1 MTAVTVLACGWY
13 PGNESNNHIVHDGP
27 YGWEDQMMEV
37 NADIRE
43 IHHRWRRREL
53 LCYRAKIIGG
63 LLTFVALVWL
73 TIVVFGK

>member
-1 MTAVTVLACGWY
+1 
-13 PGNESNNHIVHDGP
+13 
-27 YGWEDQMMEV
+27 MEA

-53 LCYRAKIIGG
+53 LWYRAKIIGG
-63 LLTFVALVWL
+63 LLTLMALAWL

>member
-1 MTAVTVLACGWY
+1 
-13 PGNESNNHIVHDGP
+13 
-27 YGWEDQMMEV
+27 MMEV

-53 LCYRAKIIGG
+53 LYYRAKIIGG

-73 TIVVFGK
+73 TIVLFGK

>member
-1 MTAVTVLACGWY
+1 
-13 PGNESNNHIVHDGP
+13 
-27 YGWEDQMMEV
+27 MMKV

-53 LCYRAKIIGG
+53 LYYRAKIIGG

-73 TIVVFGK
+73 TIVFFGK